1 MRWAHLGLILL
12 ATAWC
17 CARAE
22 DPAVAGREA
31 RLAAAALLRQN
42 EALRVEVARLREEVG
57 KLTLAFAQAKAEL
70 DEATAG
76 RGAAGARDTAPAEAG
91 TDGGPGAAT
100 VAAGRWLI
108 TDVNPD
114 LKLVVLDAGRSSG
127 LRQGMKLYAMRGEK
141 PGARLRVADVRERIT
156 GAVIEETWLEGG
168 PVKGDQ
174 AVLMAAPK

>member
-12 ATAWC
+12 AAAWFG
-17 CARAE
+17 ARAE
-22 DPAVAGREA
+22 DPAVEGREA

-76 RGAAGARDTAPAEAG
+76 RGVRGTAPAEAG

-156 GAVIEETWLEGG
+156 GAVIEETWVEGG